1 MSHRKLPFR
10 PDHEIS
16 QVYPDGLVT
25 IYRLTDSAAPGYAP
39 KPTAAKVGIL
49 RYEERRLG
57 LQRFYS
63 AQQVNVQVE
72 RVLRVPRGV
81 PAAVQ
86 DRAVTEDGQE
96 YEISL
101 IQAVPGIYPPSL
113 DLTLAAVSQ
122 RRVTA
127 EGVSD
132 SDTGGG
138 GLV

>member
-25 IYRLTDSAAPGYAP
+25 IYRLTDSASPGYAP
-39 KPTAAKVGIL
+39 KLTAAKVGIL

-101 IQAVPGIYPPSL
+101 IQAVPGVYPPSL
-113 DLTLAAVSQ
+113 DLTLAVVSQ

-138 GLV
+138 WLV

>member
-1 MSHRKLPFR
+1 MSHRKLPYR
-10 PDHEIS
+10 PNREIS
-16 QVYPDGLVT
+16 QIYPDGLVT
-25 IYRLTDSAAPGYAP
+25 IYRLTDAAAPGYAP
-39 KPTAAKVGIL
+39 KPMATEVGVL

-72 RVLRVPRGV
+72 RVLRVPQGV

-101 IQAVPGIYPPSL
+101 IQTVPGVYPPSL
-113 DLTLAAVSQ
+113 DLTLSVVSQ
-122 RRVTA
+122 RRITA
-127 EGVSD
+127 SDVSD

-138 GLV
+138 GTR

>member
-1 MSHRKLPFR
+1 MPHRKLPFR

-16 QVYPDGLVT
+16 QSYPDGLVT
-25 IYRLTDSAAPGYAP
+25 IYRLTDSASPGYAP
-39 KPTAAKVGIL
+39 KPTPTKVGIL

-72 RVLRVPRGV
+72 RVLRVPRGMST
-81 PAAVQ
+81 AVQ

-101 IQAVPGIYPPSL
+101 IQAVTGVYPPSL

-127 EGVSD
+127 SGVSD
-132 SDTGGG
+132 SDTKGGR
-138 GLV
+138 LP